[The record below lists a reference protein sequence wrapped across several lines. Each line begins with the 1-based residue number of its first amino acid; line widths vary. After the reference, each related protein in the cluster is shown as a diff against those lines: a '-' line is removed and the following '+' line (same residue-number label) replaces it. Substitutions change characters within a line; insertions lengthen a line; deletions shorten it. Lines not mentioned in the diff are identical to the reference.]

1 MTPRYATRTPTR
13 GGTSFQRFRAD
24 SPELSN
30 EEQAFWNYAT
40 LPPLESEWDAERLMP
55 HDEYRVLSKATSGGG
70 FLVPTDLA
78 AKTIAASRAASTVA
92 GLATEYV
99 TTGGETLNISLD
111 ATLGSAAWLAESGG
125 YAPVDDTIT
134 QQPLNAFKS
143 TTKIIVSEELSTDE
157 AVSLDD
163 FLAQQFGY
171 RLGSLQEAAFST
183 GDGTG
188 KPMGVVTAGNGIT
201 VVNAA
206 TGSSTLCKV
215 ADLQTV
221 FLALPAAYRATAS
234 WLIAA
239 DDFGKL
245 AGTTDSAG
253 AFALP
258 SLQFD
263 PPSLFGRPVYI
274 SGYLPAPAASAKSL
288 VFGDFKLAYGI
299 RRVNG
304 VSIQRQDELHS
315 DSGQIGFRGWS
326 RVDGR
331 VLIADAARILA
342 HSAT

>member
-1 MTPRYATRTPTR
+1 VTLRVVPRTTSR
-13 GGTSFQRFRAD
+13 GGTSFQKFRGE
-24 SPELSN
+24 PLELSD
-30 EEQAFWNYAT
+30 EEKAFWDYAT
-40 LPPLESEWDAERLMP
+40 LPAMETQFDAELMLSA
-55 HDEYRVLSKATSGGG
+55 DEFRVLSKGASGGG

-78 AKTIAASRAASTVA
+78 AKTIAASGAASTVA
-92 GLATEYV
+92 GLAQEFLTA
-99 TTGGETLNISLD
+99 TGSTFNVSLD

-125 YAPVDDTIT
+125 YTPVDDTIT
-134 QQPLNAFKS
+134 QQAMGAFKS
-143 TTKIIVSEELSTDE
+143 TTKIIVSEELRTDE
-157 AVSLDD
+157 AVTLDD

-171 RLGSLQEAAFST
+171 RLGSLQEAALCA
-183 GDGTG
+183 GDGSG
-188 KPMGVVTAGNGIT
+188 KPLGLVNASSPIT

-206 TGSSTLCKV
+206 TGSSTLYKI
-215 ADLQTV
+215 ADLRTV

-274 SGYLPAPAASAKSL
+274 SGYLPTPAANAKSL
-288 VFGDFKLAYGI
+288 VFGDFSLAYGI
-299 RRVNG
+299 RRVNDI
-304 VSIQRQDELHS
+304 SIQRQDELHS
-315 DSGQIGFRGWS
+315 DAGQIGFRGWA

-331 VLIADAARILA
+331 ILIADAARILA

>member
-157 AVSLDD
+157 AVSLD

-263 PPSLFGRPVYI
+263 RRAFSAGPSTSAATCPPPLLRRRASS
-274 SGYLPAPAASAKSL
+274 SGTSSSPTASAASTAFRSSVRTNCTVTRARS
-288 VFGDFKLAYGI
+288 VFADGA
-299 RRVNG
+299 
-304 VSIQRQDELHS
+304 VSMAES
-315 DSGQIGFRGWS
+315 
-326 RVDGR
+326 
-331 VLIADAARILA
+331 
-342 HSAT
+342 

>member
-188 KPMGVVTAGNGIT
+188 NRWASSRR
-201 VVNAA
+201 A
-206 TGSSTLCKV
+206 TGSPSST
-215 ADLQTV
+215 
-221 FLALPAAYRATAS
+221 
-234 WLIAA
+234 
-239 DDFGKL
+239 
-245 AGTTDSAG
+245 
-253 AFALP
+253 
-258 SLQFD
+258 
-263 PPSLFGRPVYI
+263 
-274 SGYLPAPAASAKSL
+274 
-288 VFGDFKLAYGI
+288 
-299 RRVNG
+299 RRREARRCAR
-304 VSIQRQDELHS
+304 SPTCRRYS
-315 DSGQIGFRGWS
+315 SRFRLRTERRHRG
-326 RVDGR
+326 
-331 VLIADAARILA
+331 
-342 HSAT
+342 